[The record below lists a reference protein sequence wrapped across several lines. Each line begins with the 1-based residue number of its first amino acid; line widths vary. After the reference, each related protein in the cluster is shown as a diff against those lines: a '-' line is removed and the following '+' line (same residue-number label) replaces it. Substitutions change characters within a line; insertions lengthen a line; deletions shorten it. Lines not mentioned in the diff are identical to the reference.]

1 MKKVL
6 AIMLVCFML
15 VSLLPMGALAAENEA
30 KCPGE
35 GEHHYKTNCEYTFV
49 KDFEGVCGGYDYT
62 VYQCNECGDKFAADF
77 VKIDGTHNYE
87 VTKTPTHSKPG
98 EQVCTI
104 CGHKETVECDG
115 KPGALE
121 GNCLEGWI
129 AKCDKCGETLESKPG
144 EHAWGKLPSAIVKE
158 PTATEDG
165 LAEYT
170 CGVCGVKKEVVIL
183 SHICAENLEAVEAK
197 EPGCVDDGNIAHDK
211 CTVCGKLYINGFEVS
226 DVVLP
231 NLGGHTVPETVEY
244 SDSLTLET
252 MYEYTDWYTME
263 YPVTV
268 TFTASEDLYTTSSWY
283 AAAIKIQNAE
293 EWYGSLYANE
303 DVVVLG
309 PGESVTYT
317 LEAGVTYR
325 VYGNGIGTL
334 TYTYSVGAV
343 TIPGDCTTS
352 SVLKYNCAVCG
363 EAVEEDLGL
372 NHNWA
377 VTYHTEPTCTT
388 YGYTIESCLD
398 CGEHSITRH
407 DPLGHTTFE
416 EALELGIVQEGWN
429 NGSCEFDNEYY
440 WYCELCGEEQ
450 TLVLPPNE
458 HAYAEKHVA
467 AACGS
472 YRMYF
477 KFCMNET
484 TPITSYAVEHAYV
497 NAATGEILYFD
508 YATVLGKEAG
518 YPENSSYYDREIYA
532 LSTDTIEVEEK
543 DYWGDTYTV
552 EYPVVWVYVEEG
564 YNANH
569 HNPGDKYEPTVIE
582 PSCTEDGLTIYWCV
596 DCQKDVVEILPAL
609 GHEWAE
615 ELLVVDPTCDMPGY
629 IAQVCTVCGELN
641 WETIEFVELDEQYV
655 YSKEDAEIA
664 HDIEGVTPEQYRPG
678 DCEVVGLD
686 RYQCATC
693 GQYILVKDETTGFH
707 VMPEILLEKDDPN
720 NTVSEIPEGVVDY
733 DSETITGANV
743 TVKVNPGEDIYFTFV
758 ATADGVL
765 AGTRLSATGYAV
777 CGSVYL
783 HGGETMNVVAGQT
796 YTINIWSNCEIYL
809 YLEGQTARELEF
821 CGKDATCTEAGY
833 TAQWYCVNCGK
844 FFASEEI
851 KATGHKEVIDV
862 EASKPT
868 CTEVGCTKGS
878 HCEICGEILYVSEE
892 IPALGHTYEL
902 VDFRYL
908 PEDGSYVEYTY
919 EHWQCTVCRDE
930 YIRDYVSY
938 CKHELS
944 ARPVDHEDPTCEQ
957 EGFNVFKCKH
967 CDYTE
972 TVVLEKLP
980 HVNAAGQDLTK
991 CHPSI
996 TDFKCVN
1003 GCKNEFAK
1011 VEHSL
1016 DGGLYYEAN
1025 CLTNAYI
1032 MYNCTECAHY
1042 EVVDIDD
1049 KKGDHSWSDWAP
1061 VVDDNGVIV
1070 AETCACRVCGEV
1082 DIRDVETIA
1091 YSAEIEGAITD
1102 GSLVKVVIA
1111 ISGDEDFAWG
1121 FKLNVAYSENLKFVE
1136 AKFVTTSFTY
1146 ANVATNHEGY
1156 VTILAN
1162 ADGEVELNGKEN
1174 LVELYFTV
1182 NAPEVSEI
1190 AVGFVTVETLDAE
1203 GKPVEFVA
1211 YGDTAKTVKLMDLDL
1226 DGEVTLADALAA
1238 YNVITAAGY
1247 NVAADLDGDGAVTL
1261 VDYLNLFNYLS
1272 GALTYEEVVALR

>member
-158 PTATEDG
+158 PTLTEDG

-183 SHICAENLEAVEAK
+183 SHVCEEYMVDVEEKPASCTEDGYTAHQKCTFCNETFGKEVLPAHGHGEPEAMVIEGTQNVSSYGQYYLPAELTGLVTFSLTNATTGSWYYVNVQTTYDDGWTWETLAKLYNGDTAEVELVAGQQYRMYSFTSGKITYSSSTMEQVTIGDCETDGTRVWQCSLCHEKVTENLGRNHNFAVE
-197 EPGCVDDGNIAHDK
+197 
-211 CTVCGKLYINGFEVS
+211 
-226 DVVLP
+226 
-231 NLGGHTVPETVEY
+231 
-244 SDSLTLET
+244 
-252 MYEYTDWYTME
+252 
-263 YPVTV
+263 
-268 TFTASEDLYTTSSWY
+268 
-283 AAAIKIQNAE
+283 
-293 EWYGSLYANE
+293 
-303 DVVVLG
+303 
-309 PGESVTYT
+309 
-317 LEAGVTYR
+317 
-325 VYGNGIGTL
+325 
-334 TYTYSVGAV
+334 
-343 TIPGDCTTS
+343 
-352 SVLKYNCAVCG
+352 
-363 EAVEEDLGL
+363 
-372 NHNWA
+372 
-377 VTYHTEPTCTT
+377 YHTEPTCTT
-388 YGYTIESCLD
+388 YGYTIESCVD

-407 DPLGHTTFE
+407 EPLGHTE
-416 EALELGIVQEGWN
+416 RPEDAYSVNPGCAEDGY
-429 NGSCEFDNEYY
+429 YY
-440 WYCELCGEEQ
+440 WWCERCDEEIHETIPATGCPTETIVYEATCGQYGYSITYCTRGSWCDLYNWSTNPMVSEITGKLPNGEEV
-450 TLVLPPNE
+450 TIELDGRYMLV
-458 HAYAEKHVA
+458 
-467 AACGS
+467 S
-472 YRMYF
+472 F
-477 KFCMNET
+477 
-484 TPITSYAVEHAYV
+484 
-497 NAATGEILYFD
+497 EILSD
-508 YATVLGKEAG
+508 KN
-518 YPENSSYYDREIYA
+518 PD
-532 LSTDTIEVEEK
+532 K
-543 DYWGDTYTV
+543 
-552 EYPVVWVYVEEG
+552 
-564 YNANH
+564 
-569 HNPGDKYEPTVIE
+569 HNPGTEHEPQAIDPT
-582 PSCTEDGLTIYWCV
+582 CTEDGLIIYWCV

-615 ELLVVDPTCDMPGY
+615 ELLVVAPSCDMPGY

-678 DCEVVGLD
+678 NCEVVGLD

-707 VMPEILLEKDDPN
+707 VMPEGLLEKDDPN
-720 NTVSEIPEGVVDY
+720 NQVVIPVFEGTVYSGSVDAENAY
-733 DSETITGANV
+733 DGHYYSFEMPCDGKVTIEKDGNYYVSGIGDYYTYTQGQIINVNIWAYDAFEYTVTITPYVEGARN
-743 TVKVNPGEDIYFTFV
+743 
-758 ATADGVL
+758 
-765 AGTRLSATGYAV
+765 
-777 CGSVYL
+777 
-783 HGGETMNVVAGQT
+783 Q
-796 YTINIWSNCEIYL
+796 
-809 YLEGQTARELEF
+809 EF

-833 TAQWYCVNCGK
+833 TAQWYCTVCDE

-868 CTEVGCTKGS
+868 CTEAGATKGS
-878 HCEICGEILYVSEE
+878 HCEICGEILNVSEE

-919 EHWQCTVCRDE
+919 EHWQCTVCGDE
-930 YIRDYVSY
+930 YIKDYVSY

-957 EGFNVFKCKH
+957 EGFNVFKCKY

-972 TVVLEKLP
+972 KVVLEKLP